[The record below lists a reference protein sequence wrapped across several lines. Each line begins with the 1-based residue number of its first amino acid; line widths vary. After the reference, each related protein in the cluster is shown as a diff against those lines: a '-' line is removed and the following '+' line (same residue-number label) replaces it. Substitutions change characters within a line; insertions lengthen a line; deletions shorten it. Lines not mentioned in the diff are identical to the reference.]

1 MLRWLVIATT
11 IHFFLNYLRF
21 RIMNTV
27 ALLFVI
33 LASVCLSSART
44 RPEGAPKLQG
54 SFNLQNKTNF
64 VVYWGSTDNEGPLTD
79 HCNDNIY
86 DVIILAFAA
95 VLNEEGVPQLYIDQC
110 DGQDCSRLVSQV
122 QTCQNNGKTVML
134 SVGGGAGSYILK
146 SDDYAKKVATHL
158 WNMFLK
164 GTGET
169 RPFGDAVVLDGV
181 DFDIE
186 AGTKDSN
193 PYWVTLIN
201 ELRSLTKSDPSKR
214 YYFSG
219 APQCVLPDAWSVAF
233 TCYSKYNFR
242 CTIYSSRFGPGPQTA
257 ISEAD
262 LDFISIQ
269 FYNNYCGVQ
278 SFFRI

>member
-1 MLRWLVIATT
+1 
-11 IHFFLNYLRF
+11 
-21 RIMNTV
+21 MNSV
-27 ALLFVI
+27 ALSFVL
-33 LASVCLSSART
+33 LATVYLSSANAWKKGT
-44 RPEGAPKLQG
+44 PELQAKT
-54 SFNLQNKTNF
+54 FNLHNQTNF
-64 VVYWGSTDNEGPLTD
+64 VVYWGSTDNEGALSD
-79 HCNDNIY
+79 HCNDSIY

-95 VLNEEGVPQLYIDQC
+95 VLNEDGVPQLYLDEC
-110 DGQDCSRLVSQV
+110 DGQNCSRLISQV
-122 QTCQNNGKTVML
+122 QSCQNNGKTIML
-134 SVGGGAGSYILK
+134 SVGGGAGYYILK

-158 WNMFLK
+158 WNMFLN
-164 GTGET
+164 GSGED
-169 RPFGDAVVLDGV
+169 RPFGNGVVLDGV

-186 AGTKDSN
+186 AGTKESN

-201 ELRSLTKSDPSKR
+201 ELRTLTKADTSKH
-214 YYFSG
+214 YYLSG

-233 TCYSKYNFR
+233 TRSSKYSFSW
-242 CTIYSSRFGPGPQTA
+242 TIYSFRFGPGPQTA